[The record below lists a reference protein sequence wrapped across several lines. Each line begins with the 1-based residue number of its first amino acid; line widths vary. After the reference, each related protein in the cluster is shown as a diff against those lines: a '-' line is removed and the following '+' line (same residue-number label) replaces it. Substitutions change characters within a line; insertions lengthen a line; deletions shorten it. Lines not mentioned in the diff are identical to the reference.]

1 MATVTIRTGRNSVKT
16 IVGKRVV
23 QLDDKKQ
30 KLIDAFVFWR
40 GKYDEFPT
48 KQRHY
53 IFPMKDVLLA
63 PSSII
68 HISGNLITHYID

>member
-1 MATVTIRTGRNSVKT
+1 
-16 IVGKRVV
+16 
-23 QLDDKKQ
+23 
-30 KLIDAFVFWR
+30 VFWR